1 MSSDLVPWDTRLC
14 FDVALG
20 IDSLED
26 ILTRYAIEP
35 AAFAQWSAH
44 PLFSRTV
51 AEFQKHI
58 RENGLSFRAKARM
71 QAEDLLGVAYGLVQD
86 TKTPAPVRA
95 DLIKWIAKMG
105 ELEPAQGPAGGSEKI
120 TRDAMSRM
128 LQKMDDGELELR
140 VMQIVSKKGVSTSG
154 EGNSSTLEG
163 EVIERS

>member
-1 MSSDLVPWDTRLC
+1 MSTDLVPWDTRLC

-26 ILTRYAIEP
+26 ILARYALAP
-35 AAFAQWSAH
+35 AVFEQWAAH

-58 RENGLSFRAKARM
+58 REHGLSFRAKARM

-86 TKTPAPVRA
+86 QKTPAPVRA

-105 ELEPAQGPAGGSEKI
+105 ELEPAQGSAGNAEKM

-140 VMQIVSKKGVSTSG
+140 VMQIVSKKGNVV
-154 EGNSSTLEG
+154 EG
-163 EVIERS
+163 EVVERS